1 MLRTV
6 AHVEQRPWL
15 LLALV
20 FAITCLF
27 GFIVQAAGS
36 VWLRWHADPIAANYR
51 TTLSYTSALIGDAV
65 LIPLVNV
72 FIVSQLSVWRRRP
85 HVAEVAGAML
95 GGALITG
102 FVHLYQAANALLNW
116 TMTQPYRWS
125 GIGYE
130 HAAFMFAEISLVLF
144 FWGQVAMIAKE
155 NPRAILSHR
164 IAFVILCGLAF
175 LRLVFTDYGYF
186 S

>member
-6 AHVEQRPWL
+6 ARVEERPWL
-15 LLALV
+15 LLGLV
-20 FAITCLF
+20 FLATCFF
-27 GFIVQAAGS
+27 GFLIQAGGT
-36 VWLRWHADPIAANYR
+36 VWLRLHADPIAANYR
-51 TTLSYTSALIGDAV
+51 TTLSYTSAIVGDAILLPV
-65 LIPLVNV
+65 VNV
-72 FIVSQLSVWRRRP
+72 FIVSQLVVWRRRP
-85 HVAEVAGAML
+85 RGHEIAGAMV
-95 GGALITG
+95 ASAAITV
-102 FVHLYQAANALLNW
+102 FLHLYQAANQLLNW
-116 TMTQPYRWS
+116 TMTQPYRWT
-125 GIGYE
+125 GLGYE